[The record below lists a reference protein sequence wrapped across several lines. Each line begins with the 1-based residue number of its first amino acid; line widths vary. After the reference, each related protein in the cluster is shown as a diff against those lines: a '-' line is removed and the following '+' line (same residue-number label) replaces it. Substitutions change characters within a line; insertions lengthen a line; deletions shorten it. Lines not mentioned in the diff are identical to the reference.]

1 MKLNLDKII
10 LLTLF
15 AMASIGCDGST
26 PPEPIFYTHIY
37 EIENKTN
44 FDVNIAHEM
53 PSWNMISPIILRANG
68 CISWDIYA
76 DNKNWQAFYSH
87 NMDNLGDMVFSYAD
101 GTEIRESELP
111 NSRKI
116 FNANNW
122 ESQIYGQEILFSY
135 TITEED
141 YLFAKSLEGENQTK

>member
-15 AMASIGCDGST
+15 AIASFGCSEST
-26 PPEPIFYTHIY
+26 PPEPKLYTHIY

-44 FDVNIAHEM
+44 FDVNIAHEI
-53 PSWNMISPIILRANG
+53 PSWNIISPILLRAND
-68 CISWDIYA
+68 CISWNIYA

-87 NMDNLGDMVFSYAD
+87 NMENLGDMTFSYAD
-101 GTEIRESELP
+101 GTEIRESGLP
-111 NSRKI
+111 DNRKI

-122 ESQIYGQEILFSY
+122 ESQVNGKEILFTY
-135 TITEED
+135 TISEED